1 MTAIR
6 VGLARVAGVISAAV
20 LLAGC
25 LEGTSAPATSLSAA
39 ADTLQATLD
48 SSSKDATKL
57 RRTNFAYRLALT
69 GAGLTRTSFVD
80 FACQGAGAYAEQ
92 RAAIG
97 GVRQLGTTVDTLAA
111 APSGDLSKVIASIQ
125 KYRTKIEPL
134 PDVPGDVEDKAFA
147 NCQAQTAEDMA
158 LLLDGKG
165 SAVGGKSIMAIAGAF
180 AALQALAEAT
190 QKLILLG
197 AQRVDAA
204 QRAARFRE
212 FMNDPKT
219 LASLRHVLGPCVVP
233 VATSTDTDPD
243 FDVAT
248 WPADK
253 FGERTKACF
262 AKAQSANARVAL
274 SDKRMGEIIAERRRL
289 SLLVPYNDFLAL
301 KYSGG
306 VSQSPYLASVG
317 KVDAALATFDSL
329 RELKVSKTQQLD
341 MVTAVNELWR
351 ISQGKL
357 TAGEDMQQLW
367 AAAQTLGALFQNAS
381 EDIGGVE
388 DKWKAFI
395 DAVKKI

>member
-1 MTAIR
+1 MTAIGIR
-6 VGLARVAGVISAAV
+6 ISRFASVILTAA

-25 LEGTSAPATSLSAA
+25 LEGASAPATSLQAA
-39 ADTLQATLD
+39 ADNLQATLD

-57 RRTNFAYRLALT
+57 RRTYFAYRMAST
-69 GAGLTRTSFVD
+69 GAGLTRTSFID

-97 GVRQLGTTVDTLAA
+97 GVRQLGTIVDASTA
-111 APSGDLSKVIASIQ
+111 APSSDLAKVIASIQ
-125 KYRTKIEPL
+125 KYRTRIEPL
-134 PDVPGDVEDKAFA
+134 EDVPGDVEDKAFA
-147 NCQAQTAEDMA
+147 NCQAQTAEDMK
-158 LLLDGKG
+158 LLLDPRD
-165 SAVGGKSIMAIAGAF
+165 SALGGRSIMAIAGAF
-180 AALQALAEAT
+180 AALQALADAA

-233 VATSTDTDPD
+233 VSTSADTDPD

-248 WPADK
+248 WSPDK

-262 AKAQSANARVAL
+262 GKAQRANALVAL
-274 SDKRMGEIIAERRRL
+274 SDKRMGEIVAERRRL
-289 SLLVPYNDFLAL
+289 SLLVPYNDFIAL
-301 KYSGG
+301 KHSGG
-306 VSQSPYLASVG
+306 VSQSPYLASVA
-317 KVDAALATFDSL
+317 KVDGALATFDSL
-329 RELKVSKTQQLD
+329 RELKVSKTQQLA

-367 AAAQTLGALFQNAS
+367 AAAQMLSALFKNAS
-381 EDIGGVE
+381 DDIGGVE

-395 DAVKKI
+395 DAIHKL